1 MICPKCGAK
10 THVPRSNIS
19 DEKYIV
25 RQRVC
30 KRCEHVEISVE
41 IYLSEMK
48 NGLEFLTK
56 EQLTDKI

>member
-1 MICPKCGAK
+1 MLCPECGGK

-30 KRCEHVEISVE
+30 KRCGHAEISVE
-41 IYLSEMK
+41 IYLCEMK
-48 NGLEFLTK
+48 NGLEHLTK
-56 EQLTDKI
+56 EKISDKV